1 MIIIDDM
8 LRERVNAI
16 GWEIPAGVVLRVHAV
31 PPRDELDEQGS
42 ITVDTVQVTASNSR
56 FFKDKNWWVTSTN
69 LSCIKQRGWWIPSN
83 IPATAAIQF
92 ALRIDDGMRFLRFF
106 DDGNIDAISR
116 EWPNAPEVIFSDTD
130 PLYKTSK

>member
-16 GWEIPAGVVLRVHAV
+16 GWKIPAGVVLRVHAV
-31 PPRDELDEQGS
+31 PPRDELSDQGS
-42 ITVDTVQVTASNSR
+42 IKVTTEEVSASNAR
-56 FFKDKNWWVTSTN
+56 FLKDPNWWVTSTN

-92 ALRIDDGMRFLRFF
+92 ALQIDNGMRFLRFF
-106 DDGNIDAISR
+106 DAADIEAIR
-116 EWPNAPEVIFSDTD
+116 GEWPDAPEAIFSNTD